1 MGGIKDKIL
10 SIVEKMD
17 ALRVE
22 SERLREG
29 WPIIEKEVFSLLD
42 TARIRPAF
50 LLYKRTQESHAEYLR
65 IDWVERKL
73 VEVRIDDFVVTLEL
87 LDSYGNLIGGDNED
101 SNKGVEDV
109 TGIASS
115 F

>member
-10 SIVEKMD
+10 STVEKMD

-50 LLYKRTQESHAEYLR
+50 LTYRRSPTAAVECFRL
-65 IDWVERKL
+65 DWVERRLIEAKL
-73 VEVRIDDFVVTLEL
+73 DDFVVTLEL
-87 LDSYGNLIGGDNED
+87 LDSFGNLIGGDNED